1 MYHLGVLLITAASAF
16 KYFNNWYILLLACPG
31 AFFFFFLEMAVLKN
45 ETRIPAQ
52 SAFKLPGDTWVLPP
66 LQIWVSMAFGDW
78 DACPAFPSKF
88 DWLKLGSLGK
98 IIFQVRTLKII
109 P

>member
-31 AFFFFFLEMAVLKN
+31 AFFFLEMAVLKN
-45 ETRIPAQ
+45 ENRIPAQ